1 MDILLSLL
9 KFVSRT
15 QKLRH
20 IHRFPSKAAKY
31 SFFVTIEIIHAIDG
45 VIILFLLDKIRSVM
59 INYYHKHNSQFKN
72 PVIHTQY
79 NVHRNLAWDLY
90 IRKVES
96 TRFLTAC
103 VKNEAQGGASFYI
116 DT

>member
-1 MDILLSLL
+1 MLVDILLSLL
-9 KFVSRT
+9 KFVSHT
-15 QKLRH
+15 QKLH
-20 IHRFPSKAAKY
+20 LFII
-31 SFFVTIEIIHAIDG
+31 IEIIQAIDG
-45 VIILFLLDKIRSVM
+45 LVILFLLDEIRSVM
-59 INYYHKHNSQFKN
+59 INYYHKLNSQFKN

-79 NVHRNLAWDLY
+79 NVLRNLAWDLY